1 MKVCELLLQDLSFGK
16 GQLILVGGR
25 PAMGKTSFAR
35 SVSLDLAFKG
45 YKIGYY
51 SLGHKREEWL
61 ECASKKMVAE
71 DIANISIEIQD
82 EVPRTV
88 SDIENSCNG
97 QIYDLVFVDYLQLID
112 REEDG
117 IEEVVKAL
125 RRLADKMN
133 IPIIVLSQLSRK
145 IEEREDPIPLV
156 NDLKSGGI
164 DADLFDQVF
173 LLYRGHY
180 YDREEDPSKMMVVTK
195 NGNEQLE
202 WDYETLSVL

>member
-1 MKVCELLLQDLSFGK
+1 MKVCELFLQELSFGK

-35 SVSLDLAFKG
+35 SVSMGLAVNG

-51 SLGHKREEWL
+51 SLGLKREEWL
-61 ECASKKMVAE
+61 ECASKKMAAE
-71 DIANISIEIQD
+71 IIATLSIEIQD

-97 QIYDLVFVDYLQLID
+97 QNYDLVFVDYLQLID

-125 RRLADKMN
+125 RKLTNRLN
-133 IPIIVLSQLSRK
+133 VPIIVLSQLSRK

-156 NDLKSGGI
+156 DDLKSSGI
-164 DADLFDQVF
+164 DADMFDQVF

-180 YDREEDPSKMMVVTK
+180 YDREEDPSKMLVITK
-195 NGNEQLE
+195 NGNVQLE
-202 WDYETLSVL
+202 WDYESLSVL

>member
-1 MKVCELLLQDLSFGK
+1 MKVCELLLQELSFGK
-16 GQLILVGGR
+16 NQLILVGGR

-35 SVSLDLAFKG
+35 SVSMDLAVNG

-51 SLGHKREEWL
+51 SLGLKREEWL
-61 ECASKKMVAE
+61 ECASKKMAAK
-71 DIANISIEIQD
+71 DIETLSIEIQD
-82 EVPRTV
+82 EVPRAV

-97 QIYDLVFVDYLQLID
+97 KNYDLVFVDYLQLID

-117 IEEVVKAL
+117 IDEVVKAL
-125 RRLADKMN
+125 RNLTNRLN
-133 IPIIVLSQLSRK
+133 VPIIVLSQLSRK

-156 NDLKSGGI
+156 DDLKSSGI
-164 DADLFDQVF
+164 DADMFDQVF

-180 YDREEDPSKMMVVTK
+180 YDREEDPSKMLVVTK

>member
-1 MKVCELLLQDLSFGK
+1 MKVCELLLQELILGS

-35 SVSLDLAFKG
+35 SVSMDLAVKG
-45 YKIGYY
+45 YRIGYY
-51 SLGHKREEWL
+51 SLGLKRKEWL
-61 ECASKKMVAE
+61 ECASEKMSKE
-71 DIANISIEIQD
+71 DFASLSIEIQD
-82 EVPRTV
+82 DTPRTV
-88 SDIENSCNG
+88 ADIENSCNR
-97 QIYDLVFVDYLQLID
+97 QNYDLVIVDYLQLID

-117 IEEVVKAL
+117 IEEVLKAL
-125 RRLADKMN
+125 RKLADKLSV
-133 IPIIVLSQLSRK
+133 PIIVLSQLSRK

-156 NDLKSGGI
+156 DDLKSSGI

-180 YDREEDPSKMMVVTK
+180 YDREEDPSKMLVVMK

>member
-1 MKVCELLLQDLSFGK
+1 MKVCELILPELSFGK

-35 SVSLDLAFKG
+35 SVSMDLAAKG
-45 YKIGYY
+45 HKIGYY
-51 SLGHKREEWL
+51 YLGLKREEWL
-61 ECASKKMVAE
+61 ECALKKMSTE
-71 DIANISIEIQD
+71 DIASLSIEIQD
-82 EVPRTV
+82 DVPRTV
-88 SDIENSCNG
+88 ANIENSCNG
-97 QIYDLVFVDYLQLID
+97 QNYDLVFVDYLQLID

-125 RRLADKMN
+125 RELANKLCV
-133 IPIIVLSQLSRK
+133 PIIVLSQLSRK
-145 IEEREDPIPLV
+145 IEEREYPMPMVD
-156 NDLKSGGI
+156 DLKSGGI

-180 YDREEDPSKMMVVTK
+180 YDREEDPSKMLVVTK
-195 NGNEQLE
+195 NGKEQLE

>member
-1 MKVCELLLQDLSFGK
+1 MKVCELLLQELTFGK

-35 SVSLDLAFKG
+35 SVSMELAVKG

-51 SLGHKREEWL
+51 SLGLNREEWL
-61 ECASKKMVAE
+61 ECASKKMAAE
-71 DIANISIEIQD
+71 AFATLSIEIQD
-82 EVPRTV
+82 ECPRTV

-97 QIYDLVFVDYLQLID
+97 QNYDMVVVDYLQLID

-117 IEEVVKAL
+117 IEEVLKAL
-125 RRLADKMN
+125 RKLADTMSV
-133 IPIIVLSQLSRK
+133 PIIVLSQLSRK

-156 NDLKSGGI
+156 DDLKSSGI

-180 YDREEDPSKMMVVTK
+180 YDREENPSKMLVVTK
-195 NGNEQLE
+195 NRNEQLE

>member
-1 MKVCELLLQDLSFGK
+1 MKVCELLLQELRFGH

-35 SVSLDLAFKG
+35 SVSMDLAVKG

-51 SLGHKREEWL
+51 SLGLTCEEWL
-61 ECASKKMVAE
+61 ECASKRMVE
-71 DIANISIEIQD
+71 KDITSLSIEVQD
-82 EVPRTV
+82 EVPRKV
-88 SDIENSCNG
+88 SDIEKSCNG
-97 QIYDLVFVDYLQLID
+97 QNYDLIFVDYLQLID

-125 RRLADKMN
+125 HKLTNRLN
-133 IPIIVLSQLSRK
+133 VPIIVLSHLSRK
-145 IEEREDPIPLV
+145 IEEREVPIPLV
-156 NDLKSGGI
+156 DDLKSSGI
-164 DADLFDQVF
+164 DADMFDQVF

-180 YDREEDPSKMMVVTK
+180 YDREEDPSKMLDVTK